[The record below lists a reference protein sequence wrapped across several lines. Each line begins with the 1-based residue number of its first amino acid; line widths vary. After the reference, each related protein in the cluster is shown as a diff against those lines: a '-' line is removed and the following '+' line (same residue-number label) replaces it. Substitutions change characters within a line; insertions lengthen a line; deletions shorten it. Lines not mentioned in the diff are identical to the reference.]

1 MITRS
6 VGNPYAWMVYD
17 EWKWV
22 GPGTW
27 KALVLKVRMTNVYMH
42 DECYLAVW
50 LCLVSV
56 SA

>member
-1 MITRS
+1 MRW

-27 KALVLKVRMTNVYMH
+27 KALVLKVGMMNVYMH

-50 LCLVSV
+50 LCLVGV